1 MSPDEAHASAGSPA
15 GGPAV
20 RTPQPAAPLG
30 AGQDQWPGRPPTD
43 RTRPDPVHTDRP
55 GSPSSGRGASG
66 SGLRGSLRR
75 RPLLWFFLLAFSLS
89 WVAWTPYVLS
99 ENGLGVWH
107 FTFPGGSGGSQLTGV
122 LPGAYLGPIAS
133 ALLLTSLTEGRR
145 GLRTWGRRMTRF
157 RISWRWYVAVLLSV
171 PAALTIAA
179 TALGD
184 RGPSMPT
191 LAVLTAY
198 LPGLVLQLITT
209 GLAEEPGWREFA
221 MPRAQERYG
230 PLPATLLV
238 GVLWGAWHLPLF
250 LTEWGGGPHV
260 HPAKVGAFLATTLCF
275 SFAMTWVFNRSG
287 ESMPLVMLMHTSVNN
302 FFSVAWTGMFPR
314 LTDDDT
320 TYAFL
325 LASMAGALLVLVL
338 TRGRLGYRPAVADP
352 LAAVDPFSAVDAPT
366 GGGASSRRGGRLHR
380 R

>member
-1 MSPDEAHASAGSPA
+1 MRQHETHTSTGSRAGV
-15 GGPAV
+15 PAV
-20 RTPQPAAPLG
+20 RTSQS
-30 AGQDQWPGRPPTD
+30 AGTLHADQDQQPSHISADRIHTGLPDRHRP
-43 RTRPDPVHTDRP
+43 RPAPN
-55 GSPSSGRGASG
+55 GSE
-66 SGLRGSLRR
+66 LRDSLRR

-89 WVAWTPYVLS
+89 WAAWTPYVLS

-107 FTFPGGSGGSQLTGV
+107 FTFPGGSSGSQLTGV

-133 ALLLTSLTEGRR
+133 ALLLTGLTEGRR

-157 RISWRWYVAVLLSV
+157 RLSWRWYVAVLLAV

-184 RGPSMPT
+184 RGPTTPT
-191 LAVLTAY
+191 AAVLAAY

-221 MPRAQERYG
+221 MPRAQERFG

-260 HPAKVGAFLATTLCF
+260 PLAKVGAFLTTTLCF

-302 FFSVAWTGMFPR
+302 FFSVAWTAMFPR
-314 LTDDDT
+314 LPDGDT

-325 LASMAGALLVLVL
+325 LVSVAAALLVLLL
-338 TRGRLGYRPAVADP
+338 TRGRLGYRPATAFEPV
-352 LAAVDPFSAVDAPT
+352 SASP
-366 GGGASSRRGGRLHR
+366 SGR
-380 R
+380 